1 MATPLERPYPARMD
15 TTHRV
20 ATVAL
25 PVREVDVRV
34 VDGVDKGRAAKHT
47 ERVSIGSAAT
57 NDLVLGDRAV
67 SRFHA
72 EMQIAPSGI
81 LVVDHGSRNGTYV
94 GAVRLQSAVV
104 PPGTKIRV
112 GDTTLQ
118 VGEGGID
125 SVAVAS
131 HDAFGAFR
139 GWSAAARRLMAEAHK
154 AAPSGASVLVIGE
167 SGTGKELL
175 ARAMHEH
182 GPRPKGP
189 FEVVDGGALVPNLV
203 ASELFGHERGA
214 FTGAD
219 KRHIGAFERAAGGTL
234 FLDEVGELSQEI
246 QPMLLGALERR
257 RFRRLGGAQD
267 IPLDVRL
274 VAATHRDLRQSINE
288 GRFRLDLYY
297 RIAVVTLRVPSLRE
311 RIEDV
316 VPLVVEIATK
326 LGADPTRINDLVSG
340 EARRS
345 LEAHRWPGNVREL
358 RNVVEA
364 TLAMGELPSLFAVPE
379 TGATVNPLQEGI
391 ERLLPLPYGDAR
403 NQLVSAFEKRYLEAL
418 LQRTQGNVAAAAR
431 TAQMDRSH
439 LIDMLKRHGL
449 R

>member
-1 MATPLERPYPARMD
+1 MHE

-20 ATVAL
+20 ATVSL
-25 PVREVDVRV
+25 PVREVEIRV
-34 VDGVDKGRAAKHT
+34 LEGADKGKVVKHA
-47 ERVSIGSAAT
+47 ERISIGSAAT
-57 NDLVLGDRAV
+57 NDLVLADRAV

-72 EMQIAPSGI
+72 EIQIAASGI
-81 LVVDHGSRNGTYV
+81 AVSDHGSRNGTYV
-94 GAVRLQSAVV
+94 GAVRVQDAIV
-104 PPGTKIRV
+104 PPGTRLRV

-131 HDAFGAFR
+131 QNAFGAFR
-139 GWSAAARRLMAEAHK
+139 GWSAAARRLMAEAAK

-175 ARAMHEH
+175 ARAIHEH
-182 GPRPKGP
+182 GPRPSGP

-219 KRHIGAFERAAGGTL
+219 KRHIGAFERASGGTL
-234 FLDEVGELSQEI
+234 FLDEVGELSQDI

-257 RFRRLGGAQD
+257 RFRRLGGTQD

-311 RIEDV
+311 RVEDV
-316 VPLVVEIATK
+316 IPLAVEMATK
-326 LGADPTRINDLVSG
+326 LGADPTRIDELVSG
-340 EARRS
+340 ESRRA
-345 LEAHRWPGNVREL
+345 LESHRWPGNVREL
-358 RNVVEA
+358 RNVVES
-364 TLAMGELPSLFAVPE
+364 TLAMGELPALFTGPE
-379 TGATVNPLQEGI
+379 GGGEAALQAGI
-391 ERLLPLPYGDAR
+391 DGLLPLPYGEAR
-403 NQLVSAFEKRYLEAL
+403 TQLVAAFEKRYLEAL
-418 LQRTQGNVAAAAR
+418 LQRTNGNVAAAAR